1 MDISLTAGHQNS
13 LKIWQSIRLSYD
25 SIEDSDIS
33 MKVHFTMI
41 EILKNEVV
49 TSKYSGRLA

>member
-33 MKVHFTMI
+33 VKVHFTMI